1 MTAAAE
7 GAPRD
12 QSVLNTEISVPTP
25 ACPALDRCPAWCDTT
40 EHMVDPVDGAVTH
53 TRTLGLWGIAL
64 TDYGP
69 GRGWGQVIVDTNL
82 GYFTEAA
89 DARAL
94 QAELE
99 QIAVILEGMDHVTTV
114 HDNFH
119 ESAA

>member
-1 MTAAAE
+1 
-7 GAPRD
+7 
-12 QSVLNTEISVPTP
+12 
-25 ACPALDRCPAWCDTT
+25 
-40 EHMVDPVDGAVTH
+40 MVDPVDGAVTH

-89 DARAL
+89 DAREIAT
-94 QAELE
+94 ELE

-114 HDNFH
+114 FDSNI
-119 ESAA
+119 ETAPAVRNV